1 MIERRH
7 IPPVWL
13 MGLGNATMGFS
24 TGLVFFV
31 LPQLLAADHVPE
43 GRIAVMTAIAF
54 SANFWCVLF
63 APMLDVRFS
72 RRWYA
77 TVLAATAGL
86 SITMAVVTLQHHLL
100 LEIAMVVNTLS
111 VTLSSSALGGWL
123 SGVVAPEDK
132 NFLSKWMNIALV
144 SGTGIASVLG
154 GELVRL
160 LPLSLAALILGL
172 LVFLPAAIFLL
183 IPAPGPD
190 RRLAS
195 ESFAQ
200 FNREVLLL
208 FRRRE
213 VVVVLLLFLVPCSTF
228 ALPNLLGGLG
238 ADFHASE
245 RLISLSGGIGAFF
258 PGILGCAIFP
268 FIARRI
274 PLRFFYLANGILGSL
289 FTLSLIVLPHVT
301 FTFGLAL
308 FGEFLFQAVSFSI
321 QIGIVFE
328 AIGENNPLAA
338 TTFSFLTAATN
349 VPVTY
354 VMLLDGHA
362 YTAGGIR
369 GIFAADAAIGIGT
382 CIVAGL
388 LLAKFDRRAEAA
400 PPLDLEFV
408 EAGNSQE

>member
-1 MIERRH
+1 MTERRR

-13 MGLGNATMGFS
+13 MGMGNATLGFS
-24 TGLVFFV
+24 TGLVYFV

-54 SANFWCVLF
+54 STNFWCVLF

-77 TVLAATAGL
+77 TVLASSAGL
-86 SITMAVVTLQHHLL
+86 SITMAILTLQHHLL
-100 LEIAMVVNTLS
+100 LEIAMVLNTLS

-123 SGVVAPEDK
+123 SGVVASEDK
-132 NFLSKWMNIALV
+132 NILSKWMNIALV
-144 SGTGIASVLG
+144 SGTGIASVVG

-160 LPLSLAALILGL
+160 LPVSIAALILGL
-172 LVFLPAAIFLL
+172 LVFLPASVFLL

-190 RRLAS
+190 RRLAA

-238 ADFHASE
+238 ADFHASQ
-245 RLISLSGGIGAFF
+245 RLISLSGGIGGFF

-268 FIARRI
+268 FIAKRI

-289 FTLSLIVLPHVT
+289 FTLSLIILPHVT
-301 FTFGLAL
+301 LTFGLAL

-328 AIGENNPLAA
+328 VIGENNPLAA

-349 VPVTY
+349 IPVTY
-354 VMLLDGHA
+354 VMLIDSHA
-362 YTAGGIR
+362 YTVGGIR
-369 GIFAADAAIGIGT
+369 GIFTVDAGIGIAT
-382 CIVAGL
+382 CIIAGL
-388 LLAKFDRRAEAA
+388 LLDKFDRRVNAT
-400 PPLDLEFV
+400 PQLDLELA
-408 EAGNSQE
+408 ETANSQD

>member
-1 MIERRH
+1 MTERHR
-7 IPPVWL
+7 IPPVWA

-24 TGLVFFV
+24 TGFVYFV

-43 GRIAVMTAIAF
+43 GRIATMTAIAF
-54 SANFWCVLF
+54 STNFWCVLI

-77 TVLAATAGL
+77 TVLAAFAGL
-86 SITMAVVTLQHHLL
+86 SITMAVLTLHHHLVL
-100 LEIAMVVNTLS
+100 VIAMVVNTLA

-123 SGVVAPEDK
+123 AGVVAQEDK
-132 NFLSKWMNIALV
+132 NILSKWMNIALV
-144 SGTGIASVLG
+144 SGTGIASVIG
-154 GELVRL
+154 GELVRH
-160 LPLSLAALILGL
+160 LPVSVAAIMLGV
-172 LVFLPAAIFLL
+172 LVFLPASIFLL

-190 RRLAS
+190 RRLAA

-268 FIARRI
+268 FIAKRV
-274 PLRFFYLANGILGSL
+274 PLRLLYLANGILGSI
-289 FTLSLIVLPHVT
+289 FTLSLIILPHVT
-301 FTFGLAL
+301 LTFGFAL
-308 FGEFLFQAVSFSI
+308 FGEFLFQAVAFSI

-328 AIGENNPLAA
+328 AIGPDNPLAA

-354 VMLLDGHA
+354 VMLIDGHA
-362 YTAGGIR
+362 YTSGGIR
-369 GIFAADAAIGIGT
+369 GIFAVDAAIGIGT
-382 CIVAGL
+382 CIIAGL
-388 LLAKFDRRAEAA
+388 LLAKFDRRANAA
-400 PPLDLEFV
+400 PQLDLEL
-408 EAGNSQE
+408 EAANPQD

>member
-1 MIERRH
+1 MTDRH
-7 IPPVWL
+7 RVPPVWL

-24 TGLVFFV
+24 TGIIYFV

-43 GRIAVMTAIAF
+43 GRIATMTAIAF
-54 SANFWCVLF
+54 ATNFWCVLF

-77 TVLAATAGL
+77 TVMSASAGL
-86 SITMAVVTLQHHLL
+86 SVTMAVLTLQHHLL

-123 SGVVAPEDK
+123 SGVVASEDK
-132 NFLSKWMNIALV
+132 NYLSKWMNIALV

-160 LPLSLAALILGL
+160 LPVSFAALILGL
-172 LVFLPAAIFLL
+172 IVFLPAAIFLW

-190 RRLAS
+190 RRLAA

-208 FRRRE
+208 FRRRK

-245 RLISLSGGIGAFF
+245 RLISFAGGIGGFF

-268 FIARRI
+268 FIAKRM
-274 PLRFFYLANGILGSL
+274 PLRFFYIANGILGSL
-289 FTLSLIVLPHVT
+289 FTLSLVVLPHVPL
-301 FTFGLAL
+301 TFGIAL
-308 FGEFLFQAVSFSI
+308 FGEFLFQAVAFSI

-328 AIGENNPLAA
+328 AIGPNNPLAA

-349 VPVTY
+349 IPVTS
-354 VMLLDGHA
+354 VMLIDGHS
-362 YTAGGIR
+362 YTAAGIR
-369 GIFAADAAIGIGT
+369 GIFTVDACVGIGT
-382 CIVAGL
+382 CIIAAT
-388 LLAKFDRRAEAA
+388 LLARFDRSPNAA
-400 PPLDLEFV
+400 PPINLELV
-408 EAGNSQE
+408 EAADSQD

>member
-1 MIERRH
+1 MTERRRV
-7 IPPVWL
+7 PPVWL

-43 GRIAVMTAIAF
+43 GRIATMTAIAF
-54 SANFWCVLF
+54 STNFWCVLF

-77 TVLAATAGL
+77 TALAASAGL
-86 SITMAVVTLQHHLL
+86 SITMAILTLQHHLL

-123 SGVVAPEDK
+123 SGVVAPDDK
-132 NFLSKWMNIALV
+132 NILSKWMNIALV
-144 SGTGIASVLG
+144 SGTGIASIVG
-154 GELVRL
+154 GELVRH
-160 LPLSLAALILGL
+160 LPVSFAALILGL
-172 LVFLPAAIFLL
+172 LVFMPASIFLL

-190 RRLAS
+190 RRLAA

-238 ADFHASE
+238 GDFHASE

-289 FTLSLIVLPHVT
+289 FTLSLIILPHVT
-301 FTFGLAL
+301 LTFGLAL
-308 FGEFLFQAVSFSI
+308 FGEFLFQAVAFSI

-328 AIGENNPLAA
+328 AIGSDNPLAA

-354 VMLLDGHA
+354 VMLIDGHA

-369 GIFAADAAIGIGT
+369 GIFAVDASIGIAT
-382 CIVAGL
+382 CIIAGA
-388 LLAKFDRRAEAA
+388 LLAKFDRRANAA
-400 PPLDLEFV
+400 LPLDLEIV
-408 EAGNSQE
+408 GSANSQD